1 MYLTDAQEEDLE
13 ISIKVNVLSAFRFYL
28 KKNEP
33 RAMRFA
39 RVRLENNSCHLE
51 QGLERWKEKKNK
63 EEKELETESTRKIK
77 NKTEKT
83 ETGMQKK

>member
-13 ISIKVNVLSAFRFYL
+13 ISIKVNVLSGFRFYL
-28 KKNEP
+28 KKTKP

-51 QGLERWKEKKNK
+51 QGLERWKKKQNKEQKDHDRKNK
-63 EEKELETESTRKIK
+63 KDKEQET
-77 NKTEKT
+77 
-83 ETGMQKK
+83 

>member
-39 RVRLENNSCHLE
+39 RVRLENNSCHLG
-51 QGLERWKEKKNK
+51 QGLERWKKKQNK
-63 EEKELETESTRKIK
+63 EEKDHDRKY
-77 NKTEKT
+77 
-83 ETGMQKK
+83 KKDKEQER

>member
-51 QGLERWKEKKNK
+51 QGLERWKKKQNK
-63 EEKELETESTRKIK
+63 EEKDHDRKYKKDEEQET
-77 NKTEKT
+77 
-83 ETGMQKK
+83 